1 MRTHIH
7 TTKRS
12 HHSFSSPGRKETT
25 FEETHFS
32 PFSSCQTCYINSHL
46 VSHQSISRSVLSRV
60 FSPKNMCGPV
70 SLSLS
75 LFCSYL
81 QAVHQAHLTLHGP
94 ARIVLPRRTKHKV
107 EATLLK
113 SQSHSSVSWS
123 STSTLSPT
131 YLLFHSHKLVLAGKG
146 GPGHSEIG
154 FTPPRPRYIGRFG
167 DNQ

>member
-1 MRTHIH
+1 MHIH
-7 TTKRS
+7 ITYTHYQAQYCS
-12 HHSFSSPGRKETT
+12 LHIFSSPGRKETT

-32 PFSSCQTCYINSHL
+32 PLSSCQTCSINSHL
-46 VSHQSISRSVLSRV
+46 VSHQSISRSVLSRL

-75 LFCSYL
+75 LSCSYL

-113 SQSHSSVSWS
+113 SQSHSSVS
-123 STSTLSPT
+123 
-131 YLLFHSHKLVLAGKG
+131 
-146 GPGHSEIG
+146 
-154 FTPPRPRYIGRFG
+154 
-167 DNQ
+167 